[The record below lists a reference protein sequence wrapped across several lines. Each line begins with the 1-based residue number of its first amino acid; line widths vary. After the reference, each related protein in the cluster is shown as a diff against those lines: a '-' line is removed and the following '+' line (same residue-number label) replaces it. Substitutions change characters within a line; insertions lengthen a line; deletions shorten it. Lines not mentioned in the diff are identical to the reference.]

1 MAHPRWART
10 SSGGGAQVGQQLG
23 LAGEHGGEDRA
34 GHGEQLRDLRGFPP
48 LSQESPSC
56 TVAVVA
62 LPLALAFGVSSGL
75 GAQAGL
81 VTAVVAGSL
90 AAVFGGSNLQVSGPT
105 GAMTVVLMDSVSAI
119 EHARAHV
126 VLRSTPAAA

>member
-81 VTAVVAGSL
+81 VTAVVARVAGRRVRREQP
-90 AAVFGGSNLQVSGPT
+90 AGVRADRGDDGGPHGQ
-105 GAMTVVLMDSVSAI
+105 
-119 EHARAHV
+119 R
-126 VLRSTPAAA
+126 